1 MTEAQP
7 AILKPKP
14 KTMTVGDYQGKSP
27 ERPPQ
32 VHRVIPERKAAL
44 SIPKAP
50 EPPKEQGLDP
60 EVAAFLADMGEDGEP
75 AQPDAKAKAEPA
87 KEPEG
92 DDIDIDAIKARFK
105 KEDPKE
111 LADLLAKSYG
121 NAEKAMRQ
129 AQSERDLLRQ
139 LLQKDQMQPATQPG
153 QPAPQAQPVMVP
165 KVEVKPWD
173 KETFGKTFLDDIPG
187 KMDEFRQHVLGEA
200 QAWAKQVISP
210 LYLEA
215 IENKVHR
222 KYPGLVTEE
231 SWPLIVSLAQQ
242 QQGATDLEK
251 AMKAAELYKNTF
263 GQHLAKGSTAEVDA
277 MKEAAAQPG
286 PKAKTGGSGKIY
298 TKEWIKQKF
307 MTLRPGSP
315 EYVAF
320 AKQVQKA
327 YDQKRVR

>member
-14 KTMTVGDYQGKSP
+14 KTMTVGDYQGKST

-50 EPPKEQGLDP
+50 EPPKEQALDP

-87 KEPEG
+87 KESEG

-139 LLQKDQMQPATQPG
+139 LLQKESAQPATQPG
-153 QPAPQAQPVMVP
+153 QPAPPAQPVMVP

-200 QAWAKQVISP
+200 QAWAKQVIAP

-251 AMKAAELYKNTF
+251 AMKAAELYKHTF